1 MNKLEDARKTIRR
14 EVEAIYK
21 RDGAL
26 SPTPHIAIE
35 VIGRLKTMTSW
46 EGRNTNE
53 RMGQSIRRIVEEAVA
68 ELKAPKLKSKPKQEK
83 LEDYDD
89 GDPADDVDWQDPTE
103 AALYTKTY
111 VVPAAKRNRLA
122 KVI

>member
-1 MNKLEDARKTIRR
+1 MTPEERDAR
-14 EVEAIYK
+14 
-21 RDGAL
+21 AL
-26 SPTPHIAIE
+26 IK
-35 VIGRLKTMTSW
+35 GGYL
-46 EGRNTNE
+46 
-53 RMGQSIRRIVEEAVA
+53 
-68 ELKAPKLKSKPKQEK
+68 EK